1 MGHVLFHDFC
11 WVLPLQNQPFLE
23 CGIETEMGFMGEPD
37 EVGRAVVGVVAVQMM
52 TLVLTSEPV
61 HTAGSNTRDS
71 HKEMAMRAAHPTAHA
86 WVIRMIVRLAAEV
99 LRQVGGV
106 RVQSSG
112 REGVE
117 KPFLRAV
124 QFPVSRTRYHLFAKP
139 QFGAVREIDDLQWQ
153 K

>member
-23 CGIETEMGFMGEPD
+23 CCIETPVVGVREPD
-37 EVGRAVVGVVAVQMM
+37 EVRGSVIGVVAVQMM
-52 TLVLTSEPV
+52 TLMVEATWTDPS
-61 HTAGSNTRDS
+61 DS
-71 HKEMAMRAAHPTAHA
+71 HKEMAIRIADEAAHA

-99 LRQVGGV
+99 LRQVGFV

-117 KPFLRAV
+117 QPFLRAV
-124 QFPVSRTRYHLFAKP
+124 QFPVSRTRYHPFAKP
-139 QFGAVREIDDLQWQ
+139 QFSAIGEIDDLQRQ